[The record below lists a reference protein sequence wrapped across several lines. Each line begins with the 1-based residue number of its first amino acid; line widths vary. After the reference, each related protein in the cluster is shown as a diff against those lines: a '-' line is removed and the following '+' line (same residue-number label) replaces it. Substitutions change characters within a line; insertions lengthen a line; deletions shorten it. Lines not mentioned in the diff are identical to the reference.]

1 MQQNSKPAKRRQ
13 NVLLLSVSHCTAV
26 TIWGQPFKKLPQ
38 IHLCTI
44 DCFEALC
51 KTVVTVFFHYYCK
64 SCGAGA
70 IEEQR
75 SRRRRSAQLRVW
87 AFAVLPPASRLE
99 GQKQAELL
107 LFLLNPFGRRSNLL
121 TQETTKKGFSFS
133 RPWNCSLFSSINPKS
148 IIFTVLF
155 KPLHS
160 KFTKYCRV
168 LNNRTS
174 SIKENFLSYGWPK
187 RTIWYCITNSRLEY
201 QFECS
206 TC

>member
-1 MQQNSKPAKRRQ
+1 MQQNSKPAKKRQ
-13 NVLLLSVSHCTAV
+13 NVLLLSVSHCRVV

-107 LFLLNPFGRRSNLL
+107 LFLLNPFGRSNLL
-121 TQETTKKGFSFS
+121 THETTKKASRSQDLETAAFSARSIPNQSFLLCC
-133 RPWNCSLFSSINPKS
+133 PNLYVQSL
-148 IIFTVLF
+148 
-155 KPLHS
+155 
-160 KFTKYCRV
+160 
-168 LNNRTS
+168 
-174 SIKENFLSYGWPK
+174 LSYVG
-187 RTIWYCITNSRLEY
+187 YLITVHHL
-201 QFECS
+201 
-206 TC
+206 

>member
-13 NVLLLSVSHCTAV
+13 NVLLLSVSHCRVV

-121 TQETTKKGFSFS
+121 THETTKKRLLVLKTLKLQPFQLDQSQINHFYFVVQT
-133 RPWNCSLFSSINPKS
+133 SLS
-148 IIFTVLF
+148 
-155 KPLHS
+155 S

-168 LNNRTS
+168 PNNHTS
-174 SIKENFLSYGWPK
+174 S
-187 RTIWYCITNSRLEY
+187 
-201 QFECS
+201 
-206 TC
+206 

>member
-1 MQQNSKPAKRRQ
+1 MPNIWIFMPKWIFWIVQQNSKPAKRRQ
-13 NVLLLSVSHCTAV
+13 NVLLLSVSHCRVV

-51 KTVVTVFFHYYCK
+51 KTVVTVFFHYCK

-107 LFLLNPFGRRSNLL
+107 LFLLNPFGRSNLL
-121 TQETTKKGFSFS
+121 THETTKKASRSQDLETAAFSARSIPNQSFLLCC
-133 RPWNCSLFSSINPKS
+133 PNLYVQSLLS
-148 IIFTVLF
+148 TVGYL
-155 KPLHS
+155 
-160 KFTKYCRV
+160 
-168 LNNRTS
+168 
-174 SIKENFLSYGWPK
+174 
-187 RTIWYCITNSRLEY
+187 ITVHHL
-201 QFECS
+201 
-206 TC
+206 